1 MTEKAENKDLLQPVT
16 GETKEAACKVI
27 LGTTHASLATI
38 SAKMGAPACSRIGL
52 ALDAAGMPVFLT
64 SSLSSHSAALE
75 ADPRASM
82 LIGEVG
88 KGDPLAHPR
97 ISLSGT
103 VEKVTEADDREQAR
117 AAYLARHPKAKLYV
131 DFSDFGFWRLRMERA
146 GYVEG
151 FGRAY
156 ALTTEDLV
164 DMAAR
169 MAAETVG

>member
-1 MTEKAENKDLLQPVT
+1 MTEKAEDKDLLQPVT
-16 GETKEAACKVI
+16 GETKEAACQVI

-38 SAKMGAPACSRIGL
+38 SAKTGVPACSRIGL
-52 ALDAAGMPVFLT
+52 ALDSTGMPVFLT

-88 KGDPLAHPR
+88 KGDPLAHAR
-97 ISLSGT
+97 ISISGT
-103 VEKVTEADDREQAR
+103 VEKVTETDDRDQVR

-131 DFSDFGFWRLRMERA
+131 DFADFGFWRLRPEYA

-156 ALTTEDLV
+156 ALTQEDLA
-164 DMAAR
+164 DMASQ
-169 MAAETVG
+169 MAAETAA